1 MFGRAKKLK
10 KIPYDLVSYIQI
22 ETEAIKTSNDKMII
36 SSYCLH
42 KLEIVNW
49 YLELLKTNSP
59 KYVVPHSQEQLEMIR
74 DQLMECH
81 KQIMSTKIKSS
92 KDRPLIDIDYPEGY
106 KG

>member
-1 MFGRAKKLK
+1 
-10 KIPYDLVSYIQI
+10 
-22 ETEAIKTSNDKMII
+22 
-36 SSYCLH
+36 
-42 KLEIVNW
+42 
-49 YLELLKTNSP
+49 
-59 KYVVPHSQEQLEMIR
+59 MIR

>member
-22 ETEAIKTSNDKMII
+22 ETEAIETSNDKMMI

-42 KLEIVNW
+42 
-49 YLELLKTNSP
+49 
-59 KYVVPHSQEQLEMIR
+59 
-74 DQLMECH
+74 
-81 KQIMSTKIKSS
+81 MSTKIKSS
-92 KDRPLIDIDYPEGY
+92 KDRPLIDIDYTEGY